1 MDKKKLVTA
10 SVIALLLLGGVWWRF
25 FLLSPQDCTSLE
37 KYDALTGSCYYDCTT
52 EADCMAKAQKVE
64 AELDAF
70 FADSQA
76 ISAPTKSKSAGPAAP
91 PEAGVQLTLE
101 DTGSETG
108 GRVYTVA
115 SDQTLTPQPS
125 VQHAELWQLFSRV
138 ASKQAITERL
148 ASFEVYEN
156 ADDSSAASV
165 WQDQHNPEK
174 WHMNVNA
181 AYANDKK
188 DLVHTMVHEY
198 GHIVSLNRNQ
208 VEQVDGA
215 CPRLEIPE
223 GCTNE
228 GAYLTAFEKRFW
240 KKYGQNV
247 PPNSGENQDNVAAFY
262 EGKESAFVTDYAAT
276 NPIEDLAE
284 TWAHFVLR
292 AKPTDASEKSEK
304 VRSLYAYPEL
314 VRERDRIRANLG
326 DELNRRNL
334 LK

>member
-125 VQHAELWQLFSRV
+125 V
-138 ASKQAITERL
+138 
-148 ASFEVYEN
+148 
-156 ADDSSAASV
+156 
-165 WQDQHNPEK
+165 
-174 WHMNVNA
+174 
-181 AYANDKK
+181 
-188 DLVHTMVHEY
+188 
-198 GHIVSLNRNQ
+198 
-208 VEQVDGA
+208 
-215 CPRLEIPE
+215 
-223 GCTNE
+223 
-228 GAYLTAFEKRFW
+228 
-240 KKYGQNV
+240 
-247 PPNSGENQDNVAAFY
+247 
-262 EGKESAFVTDYAAT
+262 
-276 NPIEDLAE
+276 
-284 TWAHFVLR
+284 
-292 AKPTDASEKSEK
+292 
-304 VRSLYAYPEL
+304 
-314 VRERDRIRANLG
+314 
-326 DELNRRNL
+326 
-334 LK
+334 